1 MLMMAL
7 AFQHYYFLPAA
18 VTAVSCCKMLC
29 WPCVEPELNTLF
41 WSTHFLVKHHLFN
54 MSKPCSRLMHLIFG
68 KRKMA
73 EKHFPFLFQNM
84 SAKRFGCTPKK
95 RGYIRKI
102 EKQCLWQAYC
112 IIWGIFSYVN
122 RLIKSWIGSIN
133 YSSNGCLAHSKD
145 AM

>member
-1 MLMMAL
+1 MMMMAL

-18 VTAVSCCKMLC
+18 VAAVSCCKMLC

-73 EKHFPFLFQNM
+73 EKHFPFLFHM
-84 SAKRFGCTPKK
+84 SAKRYGCTQKK
-95 RGYIRKI
+95 RSYQKNRKTMVYGKRI
-102 EKQCLWQAYC
+102 A
-112 IIWGIFSYVN
+112 IFFSIFWYFS

>member
-1 MLMMAL
+1 MMMMAL

-18 VTAVSCCKMLC
+18 VAAVSCCKMLC

-73 EKHFPFLFQNM
+73 EKHFPFLFHM
-84 SAKRFGCTPKK
+84 SAKSYGCTQKK
-95 RGYIRKI
+95 RSYQKNRKTMVYGRHI
-102 EKQCLWQAYC
+102 E
-112 IIWGIFSYVN
+112 IFFSIFWYFT